1 MLHLLPSPTLRRA
14 LAGLAVLGLLGGCDD
29 DPARVGRR
37 DGPGP
42 DGPPEPGSFDARHDG
57 SFVGTD
63 LGGAGPGR
71 WPTAPVPAP
80 WVVTR
85 IPPAPPPPPVDAGAP
100 ADAGTPADAAAD
112 APEDQTQDQAGDQDQ
127 DQPTDQTD
135 DQAVDRGDDALGVD
149 DAADQTGASPDAGPD
164 RFPDLAQDPPPL
176 LNQVGARAE
185 GDSFALT
192 SDGTG
197 LPITG
202 ARDDFLFVHRPLTG
216 DGAIVAL
223 ARATSGCSQPR
234 LEFGVMLR
242 SSTGDDSS
250 YGMAAVTG
258 PAGGVTMMSRASA
271 GWFSNVLRFDA
282 SPPLPVWLKVERNG
296 SRLRIGYSRDGR
308 AWTEAERDLFD
319 APLVLQAGLVAA
331 SHGGTCTVLFERVA
345 LLGASAQAP

>member
-1 MLHLLPSPTLRRA
+1 MLPLLCSPTLRRA
-14 LAGLAVLGLLGGCDD
+14 LAGLAVLGALAGCDD
-29 DPARVGRR
+29 DPAATVRR
-37 DGPGP
+37 DGPTP
-42 DGPPEPGSFDARHDG
+42 DGPPEPTQFDARHDG
-57 SFVGTD
+57 TFVGSD

-80 WVVTR
+80 WTVTR
-85 IPPAPPPPPVDAGAP
+85 IPLTPQTPPLPPPPPVDAAAP
-100 ADAGTPADAAAD
+100 PEPDAAAD
-112 APEDQTQDQAGDQDQ
+112 AP
-127 DQPTDQTD
+127 D
-135 DQAVDRGDDALGVD
+135 DQAADLVVDQAAEDA
-149 DAADQTGASPDAGPD
+149 PDAGADAPLDPADALDAAVDREPD
-164 RFPDLAQDPPPL
+164 RGADLATDPPPIL
-176 LNQVGARAE
+176 REVGARAE

-202 ARDDFLFVHRPLTG
+202 SHDDFLLVHRPLAG

-223 ARATSGCSQPR
+223 ARATAGCTQSR
-234 LEFGVMLR
+234 IEFGVMLR
-242 SSTGDDSS
+242 SSIADDAS

-258 PAGGVTMMSRASA
+258 PAGGVTLMSRASA

-282 SPPLPVWLKVERNG
+282 SPPLPLWLKVERNG
-296 SRLRIGYSRDGR
+296 NRLRIGYSRDGR

-319 APLVLQAGLVAA
+319 APLVMHAGLVAA